1 MSDILIPRNAGEFA
15 DMTDEEIQAFEAME
29 NVPTQV
35 ARGEG
40 VEAVPQGTGSVVDA
54 VEAPTAPE
62 EEEEPK
68 GSKAQSSRLVAFVQG
83 RAALLRDGNRD
94 VYALDNATRAVRKIG
109 SGGFRDWLTAG
120 FFGEF
125 REAARGQAIAEACSV
140 LSGLGRESGTE
151 TEVHVRSAVLDGAYY
166 LDLGEEGQGRAIR
179 VSPGSWA
186 VVEASPVHFIRSA
199 SMRPIA
205 PPVQGGSLDPLWE
218 IANIPEE
225 SRVLVVAW
233 LCECLRPE
241 TAFPV
246 LELTGEEGSA
256 KTSTQ
261 KALRTLIDPN
271 ASLVDAPPKSEEDL
285 LLSAADALVCSIENV
300 SHLSLGMQ
308 DAYCRLATGAG
319 LKKRKLYSDSDV
331 VTLTFKR
338 PVVLN
343 GITEAVTASD
353 LVNRTVT
360 IDLPRLTGGHKEET
374 GLQSAFESALAGIRG
389 ALLDIFADALRRLPG
404 VVLPSC
410 EDTRLVSFMSLG
422 VAVAE
427 AMGKDAQAFLG
438 PYLEGRDEAGARIL
452 EGSPV
457 GEAVLTWISNNPQ
470 GGTFTPKE
478 WADRLKPESGL
489 SDGAWPKSPRGLAS
503 VFKRLAP
510 ALRRQGVEC
519 RSEASLGGPKNRS
532 GNRWKIA
539 PT

>member
-1 MSDILIPRNAGEFA
+1 MNDRIPAEEAQEIMTSGKTAEQLNAEYA
-15 DMTDEEIQAFEAME
+15 REEE
-29 NVPTQV
+29 V
-35 ARGEG
+35 
-40 VEAVPQGTGSVVDA
+40 TGSVA
-54 VEAPTAPE
+54 KIETTEAPTAPE
-62 EEEEPK
+62 EGEEPK
-68 GSKAQSSRLVAFVQG
+68 GSNAQSSRLVAFVQE

-125 REAARGQAIAEACSV
+125 REAARSQAIAEACSV
-140 LSGLGRESGTE
+140 LSGLGRESGME
-151 TEVHVRSAVLDGAYY
+151 TEVHVRSAVLEGSYY

-179 VSPGSWA
+179 VWPGGWE
-186 VVEASPVHFIRSA
+186 VVEVPPVHFIRSA

-205 PPVQGGSLDPLWE
+205 PPVRGGTLDPLWE
-218 IANIPEE
+218 IANIPGE
-225 SRVLVVAW
+225 SHVLVVAW

-241 TAFPV
+241 TAYPV

-300 SHLSLGMQ
+300 SHLSPGMQ
-308 DAYCRLATGAG
+308 DAFCRLATGAG

-343 GITEAVTASD
+343 GISEAVTASD

-374 GLQSAFESALAGIRG
+374 GLQSAFETALCGIRG

-404 VVLPSC
+404 VVLPPC

-427 AMGKDAQAFLG
+427 AMAKDAQAFLG
-438 PYLEGRDEAGARIL
+438 PYLEGREEAGARIL
-452 EGSPV
+452 DGNPV
-457 GEAVLTWISNNPQ
+457 GAAVLSWVSNNPQ

-478 WADRLKPESGL
+478 WADRLKPDNGP
-489 SDGAWPKSPRGLAS
+489 SDGAWPRSPRGFAAA
-503 VFKRLAP
+503 FKRLAP
-510 ALRRQGVEC
+510 ALRRQGVDC
-519 RSEASLGGPKNRS
+519 RSEASLGGPKNRL
-532 GNRWKIA
+532 GNRWRIV